1 MPLNR
6 GTHRFI
12 LGFLFIF
19 ICLSS
24 ISVRSESILTDN
36 HYGNGKI
43 MILEY
48 HKIGYPEARWTRTPE
63 NFRKDLQRFYD
74 KGYSLVRLDD
84 FLKNRVKVVKGR
96 TPLILTFD
104 DSSPGQLRFI
114 TKDAK
119 NKAPSPGP
127 SPASG
132 EGTKSITSPQS
143 EVASF
148 SLPFKGRV
156 RVGMGLSSDDKT
168 SYRIDPDCAAG
179 ILESFYAA
187 HSDFG
192 LAATFFVLPAADPPN
207 RLFNQPEYTQ
217 VKLRYLVR
225 KGFEIGNHTYWHAT
239 LSKMDAKGVRR
250 QLALAVK
257 AIQEAV
263 PGYVP
268 AALSLP
274 MGIYPQDKSTLLKG
288 DYEGT
293 SYRHIGVMMVSG
305 GPVYPPGHPKFDP
318 LRIPR
323 IQATESELNY
333 WIRYFDKHPEE
344 R

>member
-1 MPLNR
+1 MFFKGLIKLFNAV
-6 GTHRFI
+6 
-12 LGFLFIF
+12 LLFIIF
-19 ICLSS
+19 CIVLPSVSS
-24 ISVRSESILTDN
+24 SAN
-36 HYGNGKI
+36 PYGKI

-74 KGYSLVRLDD
+74 KGYSLIRLED
-84 FLKNRVKVVKGR
+84 FLRNKIQIKKSR

-114 TKDAK
+114 PDGK
-119 NKAPSPGP
+119 
-127 SPASG
+127 SG
-132 EGTKSITSPQS
+132 
-143 EVASF
+143 
-148 SLPFKGRV
+148 
-156 RVGMGLSSDDKT
+156 
-168 SYRIDPDCAAG
+168 YRIDPDCAVG

-187 HSDFG
+187 HPDFG

-217 VKLRYLVR
+217 EKLRYLVR

-250 QLALAVK
+250 QLALAVR
-257 AIQEAV
+257 AMQEAV

-274 MGIYPQDKSTLLKG
+274 MGIYPQDKSTLLNSN
-288 DYEGT
+288 YEGT
-293 SYRHIGVMMVSG
+293 SYRHLGVMMVSG
-305 GPVYPPGHPKFDP
+305 GPAVPPGHPKFDA

-323 IQATESELNY
+323 IQATESELIY

-344 R
+344 RYLGKSVEQK